1 MFTSFAGI
9 PCESPIYATFTPSSG
24 VLEIYGLQTFY
35 SFVDEDCSQIAYV
48 FYTYTNDYLHLTMP
62 ESGLLAMPDDY
73 FGVAVAVNGKL
84 ASWAYL
90 FLDFSAQKNEETPAP
105 AAVQSLSVKKFEK
118 TLTLNVR

>member
-1 MFTSFAGI
+1 
-9 PCESPIYATFTPSSG
+9 
-24 VLEIYGLQTFY
+24 
-35 SFVDEDCSQIAYV
+35 
-48 FYTYTNDYLHLTMP
+48 
-62 ESGLLAMPDDY
+62 MPDDY